1 MPDKLNQLV
10 EPLTEQRIT
19 ELEIKMA
26 HQELTIEELNQIII
40 KQQTEIDN
48 FHIYLKILKNKM
60 ESIQFNHNEST
71 EQAPPH
77 Y

>member
-1 MPDKLNQLV
+1 MSDKSNQLV
-10 EPLTEQRIT
+10 EQRIT

-48 FHIYLKILKNKM
+48 FHTYLKILKNEM
-60 ESIQFNHNEST
+60 ESLQFDQKESM
-71 EQAPPH
+71 EQSIEQPPPH

>member
-1 MPDKLNQLV
+1 MPDKLNPLV
-10 EPLTEQRIT
+10 EERIT

-40 KQQTEIDN
+40 KQQSEIDN
-48 FHIYLKILKNKM
+48 FHRFLKILNNKM
-60 ESIQFNHNEST
+60 ENLQFDQKET
-71 EQAPPH
+71 MDLPPPH